1 MTDTSSAIATFN
13 DQAAGYESQRRRLV
27 PPFDEFYGTAV
38 SALDLAGRPLRE
50 ILDLGA
56 GTGLLSRRVKAAQ
69 PQARLTLLD
78 GAPAMLAEARRAL
91 GGDAQYL
98 QADLIDPLAPGPW
111 DAVVSA
117 LAIHHLDDDGKRRLF
132 AGIHAE
138 LAPGGIFVNAEQ
150 VAGPSALF
158 HDVYV
163 AWHAR
168 EAERAGVTPDEWTA
182 SQERMRLDR
191 WASVEHQLTWL
202 REAGFPDVDC
212 LYKHHCF
219 AVLVA
224 RRAG

>member
-1 MTDTSSAIATFN
+1 
-13 DQAAGYESQRRRLV
+13 
-27 PPFDEFYGTAV
+27 
-38 SALDLAGRPLRE
+38 
-50 ILDLGA
+50 
-56 GTGLLSRRVKAAQ
+56 
-69 PQARLTLLD
+69 
-78 GAPAMLAEARRAL
+78 MLAEARRAL